1 MRGDDVVT
9 QRAGR
14 AAEASRLLWRPYLRP
29 DQRVAALTAVV
40 GAVAWIGLAVLAARG
55 DAPPTTGR
63 AALWLP
69 VLVVLFAI
77 TEGFAVHIPVRRGGH
92 ALSLSEI
99 PMVLAI
105 VTVDPVLAVAC
116 RILGGGAG
124 LVLLRRQRGGKLAFN
139 TALVA
144 LQGLVAV
151 TLFHAVAG
159 GATLAG
165 SAGGATLA
173 GSAGGA
179 TLAGSAGGDRFGPW
193 EWLAAYLAM
202 LAADALAAVLVTT
215 AIGLHDDPSEWRRL
229 PEALRSVPSVAVP
242 TTIALL
248 SVTAVAQGQ
257 WAAVLLAAVGVV
269 LYLAY
274 RAYLRNSQG
283 RSQLERLYTFTRM
296 LDGLAG
302 LHDLVEVVLG
312 QSRDQLR
319 ARHAELFVPATRSAA
334 DTRIR
339 ITGIGG
345 VQTSQAPRTPADA
358 WWAPALLGQ
367 PVLLKAS
374 NDARATVGLPSDGM
388 AVPVPFGE
396 TTAALIV
403 TDSLPDVGSFDER
416 WLRLF
421 EALANHAGVSLA
433 RASLVDRLRREAEEK
448 EHQALHDPLTG
459 LPNRRQFHDLLGTAL
474 EATRND
480 DNGPAIIVMDL
491 DRFKEINDALGHDT
505 GDAMLVE
512 LANRLRQRVDG
523 RGRLARLGGDEF
535 AVLLPRVRSIREA
548 TALANELVRDLEPP
562 VQLGPLSLTMRASIG
577 IAVAPDHGD
586 DAQTLVRRADV
597 AMYAA
602 KSGGHAAPR
611 VYVPE
616 DDENTPQR
624 LALIGDLRHTI
635 EARELLVV
643 FQPKL
648 DPVTGAVNG
657 AEALAR
663 WRHAEHGNIPPDQF
677 IPLAEHAGLI
687 PALTM
692 HVLREALHQ
701 CAAWRRDGNPLHV
714 AVNLSPSSLLD
725 PALPSTVA
733 TLLREAR
740 LPGSALT
747 LEITENSIMANPAE
761 SRRTLEQ
768 LDALGITL
776 SIDDFGTGYSSLGR
790 LRELPIHE
798 MKIDKSFIQRASTDP
813 RDRAVVRSAIQLGHA
828 LHLTVVAEGVEDQET
843 FAYLTREGCNTIQG
857 YLVSRPLTADE
868 FGTWLASRSA
878 AAARSRRE
886 QASSTAPASRS
897 FSTST
902 V

>member
-1 MRGDDVVT
+1 MVAQPSPQTAD
-9 QRAGR
+9 AGPVLGR
-14 AAEASRLLWRPYLRP
+14 TWLGP
-29 DQRVAALTAVV
+29 DGRVAALTVGL
-40 GAVAWIGLAVLAARG
+40 GAVAWIGLAILAVRG
-55 DAPPTTGR
+55 DAPPTTG
-63 AALWLP
+63 ASVLWLP
-69 VLVVLFAI
+69 VLVVLFAV

-92 ALSLSEI
+92 ALSLGEI

-105 VTVDPVLAVAC
+105 VYVDPVMAIAS
-116 RILGGGAG
+116 RIVGAGAG
-124 LVLLRRQRGGKLAFN
+124 LVLVRRQRGAKLAFN
-139 TALVA
+139 TALLAV
-144 LQGLVAV
+144 QGLVAV
-151 TLFHAVAG
+151 AIFHALAG
-159 GATLAG
+159 GGG
-165 SAGGATLA
+165 SLGV
-173 GSAGGA
+173 
-179 TLAGSAGGDRFGPW
+179 R
-193 EWLAAYLAM
+193 EWLAAYVAM
-202 LAADALAAVLVTT
+202 LAADAIAVILVTT
-215 AIGLHDDPSEWRRL
+215 AIGLHDDPTEWRRL
-229 PEALRSVPSVAVP
+229 PAAMRSVPSVAVP

-248 SVTAVAQGQ
+248 SVVAVARGQ
-257 WAAVLLAAVGVV
+257 WAAVLLAAVGVL

-274 RAYLRNSQG
+274 RAYVRNHQG
-283 RSQLERLYTFTRM
+283 RSQVERLYAFTRM
-296 LDGLAG
+296 LDGLAS
-302 LHDLVEVVLG
+302 LDDLVGVVLE

-319 ARHAELFVPATRSAA
+319 AQHAELFVPATAGGA
-334 DTRIR
+334 DTRIQASGAGPAR
-339 ITGIGG
+339 
-345 VQTSQAPRTPADA
+345 TSQAPRTPADA
-358 WWAPALLGQ
+358 WWAPALLGK
-367 PVLLKAS
+367 PVLLP
-374 NDARATVGLPSDGM
+374 ATPGGPAAPGLPTDGM

-403 TDSLPDVGSFDER
+403 TDSLPDVETFDER

-421 EALANHAGVSLA
+421 QALANHAGVSLA
-433 RASLVDRLRREAEEK
+433 RASLVDRLRREAEAK

-459 LPNRRQFHDLLGTAL
+459 LPNRRQFHDLLGLAL

-512 LANRLRQRVDG
+512 LAHRLRHRAEG

-535 AVLLPRVRSIREA
+535 AVLLPRVRSVREA
-548 TALANELVRDLEPP
+548 MDVANDLVRDLEPP
-562 VQLGPLSLTMRASIG
+562 VQLGPLSLTMRASVG

-586 DAQTLVRRADV
+586 DALTLIRRADV

-602 KSGGHAAPR
+602 KTAGHTTPR
-611 VYVPE
+611 VYAPE
-616 DDENTPQR
+616 EDENTPQR
-624 LALIGDLRHTI
+624 LALIADLRDTI
-635 EARELLVV
+635 ESQDVLVV

-648 DPVTGAVNG
+648 DPMTGAVTG

-663 WRHAEHGNIPPDQF
+663 WRHAVHGAIPPDQF

-687 PALTM
+687 PQLTLN
-692 HVLREALHQ
+692 VLREALQ
-701 CAAWRRDGNPLHV
+701 RCAEWRRNGHALHV

-725 PALPSTVA
+725 TTLASTVA

-798 MKIDKSFIQRASTDP
+798 MKIDKSFIQRTSTDP

-828 LHLTVVAEGVEDQET
+828 LHLDVVAEGVEDQET
-843 FAYLTREGCNTIQG
+843 FAYLAREGCNTIQG

-868 FGTWLASRSA
+868 FSTWLASRSA
-878 AAARSRRE
+878 AAQDRADHE
-886 QASSTAPASRS
+886 VNVMIGGTG
-897 FSTST
+897 
-902 V
+902 